1 MGYTSAIKNFKKEDF
16 SVIPGTVELD
26 FRRLMGDGAYEDLT
40 FWFEFEIDED
50 GDLYLVPSGEV
61 GKAYE
66 LKNTLE
72 SFLEATIRSRGD
84 VNGTGLVFSL
94 ERWGEGSGDAELLI
108 SDGRSLRTIAG
119 VTTFPGDPR

>member
-26 FRRLMGDGAYEDLT
+26 FQRLMGDEAYEDLT

-50 GDLYLVPSGEV
+50 GELYLVPSGEV

-84 VNGTGLVFSL
+84 VNGTGLIFSL

>member
-26 FRRLMGDGAYEDLT
+26 FWRLMGDGAYEDLA

-50 GDLYLVPSGEV
+50 GELYLAPSGEV

-66 LKNTLE
+66 LEATLA

-84 VNGTGLVFSL
+84 VNGAGLIFSL
-94 ERWGEGSGDAELLI
+94 ERWGDEGGDAELFI
-108 SDGRSLRTIAG
+108 SDGRSLRTIEG

>member
-1 MGYTSAIKNFKKEDF
+1 MGYTSAMKNFKKEDF

-26 FRRLMGDGAYEDLT
+26 FQRLMGDEAYEDLT

-50 GDLYLVPSGEV
+50 GELYLAPSGEV

-66 LKNTLE
+66 LKDTLD

-84 VNGTGLVFSL
+84 VDGTGLVFSL
-94 ERWGEGSGDAELLI
+94 ERWGDEGGDAELFI
-108 SDGRSLRTIAG
+108 SDGRSLRTIG
-119 VTTFPGDPR
+119 GETFFPGDPR